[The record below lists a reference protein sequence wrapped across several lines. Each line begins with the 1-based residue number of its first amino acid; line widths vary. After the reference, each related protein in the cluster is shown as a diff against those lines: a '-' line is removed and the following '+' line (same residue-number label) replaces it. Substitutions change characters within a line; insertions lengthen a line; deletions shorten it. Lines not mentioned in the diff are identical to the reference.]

1 MAQNVNQPIRMCVV
15 CRERFVQSSLIRL
28 QCREG
33 KLESY
38 QGLGRSFYLCSNCI
52 EHKKTPGLL
61 ARHCK
66 SNALEMLMN
75 RLKEIVVNDG

>member
-1 MAQNVNQPIRMCVV
+1 MAQIVNQPIRMCVV
-15 CRERFVQSSLIRL
+15 CRERFAQSSLIRL
-28 QCREG
+28 QCCKG
-33 KLESY
+33 ILEPY
-38 QGLGRSFYLCSNCI
+38 QGMGRSFYLCSGCL

-61 ARHCK
+61 ARQCK

>member
-1 MAQNVNQPIRMCVV
+1 MCVV
-15 CRERFVQSSLIRL
+15 CRERSNQLSLIRL

-33 KLESY
+33 VLESHC
-38 QGLGRSFYLCSNCI
+38 GVGRSFYLCFNCI

-61 ARHCK
+61 ARQCK